1 MTDRR
6 TAGQEKKI
14 RELRRQV
21 DAKKN
26 RLSGLRR
33 MRYAGEIKDQAWFM
47 EEPDNLEG
55 QIEAIQDAIARV
67 EVAEKRWRDIANDVF
82 MFARYAKEDFD
93 SDSLGRKQYVL
104 KALVAELKLSG
115 RTIIFSPVKYLIPI
129 EKAVKNLNA
138 DNDLVRTC
146 PQQMKKDPNGSD
158 SSEWCWR

>member
-1 MTDRR
+1 
-6 TAGQEKKI
+6 
-14 RELRRQV
+14 
-21 DAKKN
+21 
-26 RLSGLRR
+26 

-47 EEPDNLEG
+47 EESDNLEG

-82 MFARYAKEDFD
+82 MFARYAKEGFG
-93 SDSLGRKQYVL
+93 SDSLERKQYVL
-104 KALVAELKLSG
+104 KALGAELKLSG

-146 PQQMKKDPNGSD
+146 PQQTKKRPK
-158 SSEWCWR
+158 WV